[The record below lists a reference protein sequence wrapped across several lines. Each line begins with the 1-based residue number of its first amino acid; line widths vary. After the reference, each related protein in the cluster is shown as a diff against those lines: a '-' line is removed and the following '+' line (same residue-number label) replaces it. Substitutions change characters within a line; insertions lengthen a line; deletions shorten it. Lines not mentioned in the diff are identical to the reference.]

1 MRTSDPTPS
10 TTDIAR
16 EVNIMLAGLGLLTV
30 QFFPLALPLLLLTI
44 APLAVLALPLL
55 LLGAVVILP
64 LRLVRRLLRS

>member
-1 MRTSDPTPS
+1 
-10 TTDIAR
+10 
-16 EVNIMLAGLGLLTV
+16 MLAGLGLLTV